1 MKIQKRIFMTVD
13 QVKILGTTT
22 EVQSIKEKNKKF
34 DFITIKNF
42 CSLKDTGKWMESQ
55 ITYLIKALYT

>member
-1 MKIQKRIFMTVD
+1 MTVD